1 MNNKMDMN
9 EIYDAVSDIS
19 NSLYNLNKNGAIYQ
33 EDYKNLK
40 IIVDD
45 LYSEIGATILYG
57 KKEND

>member
-33 EDYKNLK
+33 EDYRNLK

>member
-9 EIYDAVSDIS
+9 EIYDVVSDIS
-19 NSLYNLNKNGAIYQ
+19 NSLYNLNKSGAIHQ
-33 EDYKNLK
+33 GDYINLK